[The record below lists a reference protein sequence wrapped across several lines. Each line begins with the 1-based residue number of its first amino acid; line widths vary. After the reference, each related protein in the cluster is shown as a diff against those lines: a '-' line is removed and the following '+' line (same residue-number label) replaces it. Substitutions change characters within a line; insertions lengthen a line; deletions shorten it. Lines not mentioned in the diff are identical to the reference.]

1 MKILPRRLAT
11 KYEVFNMKRLII
23 FLIALTFGGQIVVAQ
38 NKIKLKNKQRKS
50 SAVTKAAGDFSACLP
65 EGITSETVVSTKN
78 LGFDKIEQTS
88 RIASVNVKE
97 TLTRIG
103 GRCAA
108 GNLTEASGK
117 KIKFYRLQG
126 CWGNPP
132 FDYQEI
138 LSRQAKELADLRKS
152 FTVVELTCNPSGIP
166 LP

>member
-1 MKILPRRLAT
+1 
-11 KYEVFNMKRLII
+11 MKRLII
-23 FLIALTFGGQIVVAQ
+23 FIIALTFSGQIAVAQ

-50 SAVTKAAGDFSACLP
+50 SAVTKAAADFSACLP
-65 EGITSETVVSTKN
+65 EGITSETIVSTKN
-78 LGFDKIEQTS
+78 LGFDKIKQIS

-103 GRCAA
+103 GKCAA
-108 GNLTEASGK
+108 GNLTEAGGK
-117 KIKFYRLQG
+117 RIKFYRLQG

-138 LSRQAKELADLRKS
+138 LSNQAKELADLRKS